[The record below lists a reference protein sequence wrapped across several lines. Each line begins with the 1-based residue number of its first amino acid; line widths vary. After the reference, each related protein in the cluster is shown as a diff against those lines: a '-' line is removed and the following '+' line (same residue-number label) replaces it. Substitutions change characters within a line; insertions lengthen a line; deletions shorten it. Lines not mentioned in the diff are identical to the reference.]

1 MRQAA
6 FLSKGPRK
14 SPFPPL
20 FSLSKL
26 PPILGSSPPS
36 CLFKHCRT
44 WLLLYSYLPLTRA
57 GNGSDSVIGVGP
69 CRSSNLSRSL
79 VCPQCGA
86 RAPRK
91 AARSQALGI
100 RGGPLREGLSSAPP
114 VGASPQPCLDHVPS
128 AGSGELPP
136 GRLRGLAGSW
146 AAGTQRAAWAPRPF
160 PVLPGS
166 LQGPRGYK
174 AKSPPSV
181 FWRWSRLWCW

>member
-57 GNGSDSVIGVGP
+57 GNGSDSVIGVGL

-100 RGGPLREGLSSAPP
+100 RGGPLREGLSFFRWSLSSAL
-114 VGASPQPCLDHVPS
+114 SWSRPQRWVWRAPS
-128 AGSGELPP
+128 W
-136 GRLRGLAGSW
+136 RLSSLAGSW

-166 LQGPRGYK
+166 LQGPRSYK